1 MLNQL
6 NIYRYEIWYYL
17 TTNRL
22 WYLILILIS
31 LVSGLCFLRFRPEII
46 AGILTALVLV
56 VVLFYYPYV
65 GVLAY
70 IVFEYARIPAM
81 FPALQPLQIGKWIV
95 ISTLLVWIYHFAQH
109 RSTFVRDK
117 FNWLMLAWLALAF
130 LSSFFASDKKL
141 AAEWALILARWVV
154 VYIIIFNLVDSLP
167 KWQGLMWLLLLLNL
181 KLSQFQIR
189 SFRAGFGTATDQYGY
204 ITQGIGAGSTAF
216 FSNATDFGAAMCVV
230 VPFALYLVKAVKS
243 KILKAAGVVMF
254 LAFVFSIL
262 QSGSR
267 GAAMALFA
275 MALVFWLK
283 SSKKLI
289 IGILVLFFVL
299 GFWVSA
305 PLPWKERFVSAINF
319 HEDPTASSRINF
331 WKAGF
336 IMLKEH
342 PFTGVGMG
350 NFGRNF
356 AELYDPTGQ
365 RMGSWAP
372 HSIFVQAGAELGIG
386 GLAIL
391 LGVFY
396 LIFKR
401 NRETREMYLKYKLNN
416 SWIFDFAHALD
427 LSLVGFVVSGAF
439 LTILYYPHLYVIMA
453 LALSLNH
460 ITQKLCPDINLL
472 AELG

>member
-6 NIYRYEIWYYL
+6 NIRRWEFWSYLSTNSFWYVV
-17 TTNRL
+17 
-22 WYLILILIS
+22 LIFIS
-31 LVSGLCFLRFRPEII
+31 LVSGFCFLRFRPEII
-46 AGILTALVLV
+46 IGVLASLVLV

-95 ISTLLVWIYHFAQH
+95 ISTLFIWIYHYAQH
-109 RSTFVRDK
+109 RSAFIRDK

-141 AAEWALILARWVV
+141 AVEWALILARWVV
-154 VYIIIFNLVDSLP
+154 VYIIIINLVDSLP
-167 KWQGLMWLLLLLNL
+167 KWQGLMWLLLFLNL

-189 SFRAGFGTATDQYGY
+189 SFRAGYGTASDQYGY
-204 ITQGIGAGSTAF
+204 ITQGVGAGSTAF
-216 FSNATDFGAAMCVV
+216 FSNATDFGAAMCVAA
-230 VPFALYLVKAVKS
+230 PFALYLTKAVKS
-243 KILKAAGVVMF
+243 KILKATGVVMF

-267 GAAMALFA
+267 GAAMALLSMVF
-275 MALVFWLK
+275 VFWLK
-283 SSKKLI
+283 SSKKPI
-289 IGILVLFFVL
+289 IGILVLLFVL

-319 HEDPTASSRINF
+319 QQDPTASSRINF

-336 IMLKEH
+336 RMFREH
-342 PFTGVGMG
+342 PLTGVGMG

-356 AELYDPTGQ
+356 AQLYTPTGHS
-365 RMGSWAP
+365 MGYWSP

-391 LGVFY
+391 LLVFY
-396 LIFKR
+396 LILKR
-401 NRETREMYLKYKLNN
+401 NWETRSMYLRYKLSNH
-416 SWIFDFAHALD
+416 WVYDFAHALD
-427 LSLVGFVVSGAF
+427 LSLVGFIVSGAF

-460 ITQKLCPDINLL
+460 ITQKLCEDINLSP
-472 AELG
+472 ELG

>member
-6 NIYRYEIWYYL
+6 NIRRYEIWSYL
-17 TTNRL
+17 TTNKL
-22 WYLILILIS
+22 WYIILIFIS
-31 LVSGLCFLRFRPEII
+31 LVGGFCFLRFRPEII
-46 AGILTALVLV
+46 IGVLTALVLV
-56 VVLFYYPYV
+56 TVLFYYPYV

-81 FPALQPLQIGKWIV
+81 FPELQPLQLGKWIV
-95 ISTLLVWIYHFAQH
+95 ILTLLIWIYHYAQH
-109 RSTFVRDK
+109 RSVFIRDK
-117 FNWLMLAWLALAF
+117 INWLMLAWLALAF
-130 LSSFFASDKKL
+130 LSSFFALEKKL
-141 AAEWALILARWVV
+141 AVEWALILARWVV

-167 KWQGLMWLLLLLNL
+167 KWQGLMWLFLLLNL

-189 SFRAGFGTATDQYGY
+189 SFRAGYGTASDQYGY
-204 ITQGIGAGSTAF
+204 ITQGVGAGSTAF
-216 FSNATDFGAAMCVV
+216 FSNATDFGAAMCVIA
-230 VPFALYLVKAVKS
+230 PFAFYLVKATKS

-275 MALVFWLK
+275 MAFIFWFK

-289 IGILVLFFVL
+289 IGILVLLFVL

-319 HEDPTASSRINF
+319 QEDPTASSRINF
-331 WKAGF
+331 WKAGIKMF
-336 IMLKEH
+336 KDH
-342 PFTGVGMG
+342 PLTGVGMG

-365 RMGSWAP
+365 RMGSWSP

-391 LGVFY
+391 LLAFY
-396 LIFKR
+396 SIFKR
-401 NRETREMYLKYKLNN
+401 NRETREMYIKHNLNN
-416 SWIFDFAHALD
+416 RWVYDFAHALD
-427 LSLVGFVVSGAF
+427 LSLVGFIVSGTF
-439 LTILYYPHLYVIMA
+439 LTILYYPHLYIIMA

-460 ITQKLCPDINLL
+460 ITQKLCVDINPSP
-472 AELG
+472 EPG